1 MQNLSASTRAA
12 EKDYRPLQIF
22 THEKRKINKGIPLS
36 KTAQKGVPHPP
47 LFIFNL
53 TRNFAYIFNLCKI
66 NTFQRSPRRGKNDLQ
81 IAALLREFFWRPR
94 LRSPHRE

>member
-36 KTAQKGVPHPP
+36 KTAQKGVPPPP
-47 LFIFNL
+47 LIYFEFD
-53 TRNFAYIFNLCKI
+53 TKI
-66 NTFQRSPRRGKNDLQ
+66 CIYF
-81 IAALLREFFWRPR
+81 
-94 LRSPHRE
+94 